1 MALAVEAAELVEVF
15 QNELSPYKVRQ
26 REVSEMLPIFHR
38 AFIEKWSRKPSTE
51 ERDKFIYV
59 AQARDFTTQSQKVSF
74 AEYKAQQIGEE
85 TEKASEPID
94 LSKHTLLPL

>member
-1 MALAVEAAELVEVF
+1 MEVF
-15 QNELSPYKVRQ
+15 ENELTPAKVMEHAAR
-26 REVSEMLPIFHR
+26 EMLPIFHR